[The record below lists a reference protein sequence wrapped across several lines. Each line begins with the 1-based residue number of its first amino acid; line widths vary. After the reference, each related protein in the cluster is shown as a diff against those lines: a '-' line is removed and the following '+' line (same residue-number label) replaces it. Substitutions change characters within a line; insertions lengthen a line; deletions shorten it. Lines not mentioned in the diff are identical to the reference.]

1 MDVTCRP
8 SPVRA
13 APAPLDLSP
22 IETALDQIRPFL
34 RRDGGDIQVVGL
46 TGHRVRLRLI
56 SDGPPTREALRRIA
70 NDLERYLRDRVP
82 GLDGVEL
89 A

>member
-8 SPVRA
+8 SPVRTA
-13 APAPLDLSP
+13 AASFDLSP

-46 TGHRVRLRLI
+46 TGHRVRLRLV
-56 SDGPPTREALRRIA
+56 SAGSPTRAALRRIS
-70 NDLERYLRDRVP
+70 NDIERYLRERVP

>member
-1 MDVTCRP
+1 MRP
-8 SPVRA
+8 RGTGNHAS
-13 APAPLDLSP
+13 
-22 IETALDQIRPFL
+22 ETALDQIRPFL
-34 RRDGGDIQVVGL
+34 RRDGGDIHVVGL

-56 SDGPPTREALRRIA
+56 SDGPPTRAALRRIST
-70 NDLERYLRDRVP
+70 DLERYLRDRVP

>member
-1 MDVTCRP
+1 MRTA
-8 SPVRA
+8 SA
-13 APAPLDLSP
+13 SFDLSP

-34 RRDGGDIQVVGL
+34 HRDGGDIQVVGL
-46 TGHRVRLRLI
+46 TGHHVRLRLI
-56 SDGPPTREALRRIA
+56 SGGPATHAALRRISS
-70 NDLERYLRDRVP
+70 DLERYLRDRVP